1 MPIDK
6 LLKIMSELRDPNNGC
21 PWDLEQ
27 TFETIAPYTLEEAYE
42 VREAIT
48 NSDYISLKDELGD
61 LLLQIVFHSQI
72 ADESEIFDF
81 DDVVDGICNKM
92 IERHPHVFGNAKI
105 DTADAQLSSW
115 EAIKAREREKKT
127 KRQTKYFKCSRWRE
141 CSLSCFT

>member
-6 LLKIMSELRDPNNGC
+6 LLKIMSKLRDPTNGC

-48 NSDYISLKDELGD
+48 NNDYDSLKDELGD

-72 ADESEIFDF
+72 ADESDIFNF
-81 DDVVDGICNKM
+81 DNVVDGICNKM
-92 IERHPHVFGNAKI
+92 VERHPHVFGNSKI
-105 DTADAQLSSW
+105 DTVDAQLSSW
-115 EAIKAREREKKT
+115 EHRPQEVN
-127 KRQTKYFKCSRWRE
+127 
-141 CSLSCFT
+141 SLQ